1 MLVYHGTTAQ
11 GLQNIINGSEE
22 KHVSPWTVSDN
33 DGIMYVYPSDKVA
46 REHGLD
52 LEEDFEEVQ
61 QYARQAC
68 FEQAQLQVL
77 CNDETEIFVIEFDID
92 ESLLEDDYSCD
103 NMAGIAS
110 CFNMGEF
117 DASSIQSIVKH
128 TVNIYHKPFIAA
140 PVLHNPNFNVAALDP
155 ALLAAAETIADA
167 GVYLDAVSEFDY
179 EEQF

>member
-22 KHVSPWTVSDN
+22 KHVSPWTVCDN

-61 QYARQAC
+61 QCARQTC

-103 NMAGIAS
+103 NMADSAS
-110 CFNMGEF
+110 CFDMKEF
-117 DASSIQSIVKH
+117 DASRIQSIVKH
-128 TVNIYHKPFIAA
+128 TVNVYHKPFIA
-140 PVLHNPNFNVAALDP
+140 VNVIHNHNFNVDALDP
-155 ALLAAAETIADA
+155 ELLAAAETISEA
-167 GVYLDAVSEFDY
+167 GVYLEAVTEFDF
-179 EEQF
+179 EEEF